1 MATADPPGGG
11 GGWVGKVLPTR
22 GLTAAEAAVVERER
36 VAKNISRTVSAAPFL
51 MVLLFGISMAMLA
64 VSPRN
69 EAQAQWQRGVTMI
82 DLCGALALAVAISIA
97 RGHDKTGAGALVRRH
112 MGEAMMV
119 LGVLIGA
126 ALVLN
131 TIHFEFKMIAW
142 VAVVFLTAV
151 MFHPRFSV
159 FLVIQAVGLGIVLAA
174 AVYATPENAARLGHV
189 TTGVGSVVAVLVVER
204 LTFAAFVRETVMRH
218 QLGEINRN
226 LEHRVTQQVREI
238 VANNERIE
246 ALNRQLAGKVA
257 TRSEELAMALRRLAV
272 AEHGGETL
280 APGTVLSDRFEIKYV
295 VGVGGM
301 GVVYAAVDRLAKERV
316 ALKVVRTQSGDV
328 AGGVR
333 FLQEATAAASLSHP
347 AIVRV
352 LHVDVTPD
360 GRLYQALELIE
371 GQTLDACLE
380 RGRGVPKPVVA
391 RLGAVVADAL
401 AVAHALG
408 IVHRDVKPQNIM
420 FTADAPGL
428 RLLDFGLAKLRE
440 SLSIT
445 SMSEH
450 GAVIG
455 TPQFLAPEQVSNPTH
470 VTGSAD
476 VYALGMVLYLCISG
490 RLPFQ
495 ASAPMQWLYAH
506 VHETPRR
513 ITTDATPALIAL
525 IERCLSKSPADR
537 PTARDVAEQLS
548 RIADDM
554 DAPTLDAWAKTI
566 DYVDTRPLHNA
577 ATAASGSSAP
587 VGRKSSPAADT
598 AQLVLPSIVQPSPA
612 PAAFAAAPAGP
623 AAVAIA
629 GTAGSNESPP
639 SPPSPPSDAEENSA
653 SA

>member
-1 MATADPPGGG
+1 MMATGDPPGGG
-11 GGWVGKVLPTR
+11 ASWLAKLVPTR
-22 GLTAAEAAVVERER
+22 GLSPAEAAVVERER
-36 VAKNISRTVSAAPFL
+36 VAKNVARTGSAAPFL
-51 MVLLFGISMAMLA
+51 MVLLFGISMAML
-64 VSPRN
+64 VVTPKT
-69 EAQAQWQRGVTMI
+69 EGQAQWQRGITMI
-82 DLCGALALAVAISIA
+82 DLCGALALAVAIGVA
-97 RGHDKTGAGALVRRH
+97 RGTETKGAGAVLRRH

-119 LGVLIGA
+119 LGVVIGA

-131 TIHFEFKMIAW
+131 TLHYQFKMIAW

-151 MFHPRFSV
+151 LFHPRLV
-159 FLVIQAVGLGIVLAA
+159 PFLVTQALGLTTVLIAA
-174 AVYATPENAARLGHV
+174 FEASPESAARLGHI
-189 TTGVGSVVAVLVVER
+189 TTAVGSAVAVIVVER
-204 LTFAAFVRETVMRH
+204 LSFAAFVRETVMRH
-218 QLGEINRN
+218 QLGEINRD

-257 TRSEELAMALRRLAV
+257 SRSEELAMALRRLAV

-280 APGTVLSDRFEIKYV
+280 APGSTLGDRFEIKYV

-301 GVVYAAVDRLAKERV
+301 GVVYAAVDKLAGERV

-352 LHVDVTPD
+352 LHVDVTAD
-360 GRLYQALELIE
+360 GRLYQALELVE

-380 RGRGVPKPVVA
+380 RGHGMPKPMVA

-420 FTADAPGL
+420 ITADGPGC

-440 SLSIT
+440 TLSIG
-445 SMSEH
+445 SLSEH

-455 TPQFLAPEQVSNPTH
+455 TPQFLAPEQVSTPLN

-476 VYALGMVLYLCISG
+476 VYALGMVLYLCLSG

-495 ASAPMQWLYAH
+495 AQAPMQWLYAH

-525 IERCLSKSPADR
+525 IERCIAKQPADR
-537 PTARDVAEQLS
+537 PTARQVADELGH
-548 RIADDM
+548 IADEM
-554 DAPTLDAWAKTI
+554 DAPQLATWAKTI
-566 DYVDTRPLHNA
+566 DYVDTRPLHHA
-577 ATAASGSSAP
+577 AAALTGAKGSHAAETAP
-587 VGRKSSPAADT
+587 
-598 AQLVLPSIVQPSPA
+598 LVLPAIAAPPA
-612 PAAFAAAPAGP
+612 PAPAFAGAPAGP
-623 AAVAIA
+623 AAIA
-629 GTAGSNESPP
+629 TAGSVGAASKDEPP
-639 SPPSPPSDAEENSA
+639 STTPGKPAEKTA